1 MVSLICELKKKKKT
15 ADFIETENRMVVS
28 RVWESSL

>member
-1 MVSLICELKKKKKT
+1 MVSFICELKKKT

-28 RVWESSL
+28 RVWESEMD